1 MNNIILIGMPASGK
15 STAGVILAK
24 VMGKGFIDTDLVI
37 QAREGMLLSRIIAE
51 RGVDAFLE
59 CEEAALMSVNVSDTV
74 IATGGSAV
82 YSERAMKH
90 LSEGGT
96 VVYLKVPKAPLLD
109 RLRDIQGR
117 GVVMHGGETIDSIYD
132 TRSVLYE
139 RYADIIIDEDGLTI
153 EQTVREIIQKTDHER
168 NI

>member
-1 MNNIILIGMPASGK
+1 
-15 STAGVILAK
+15 
-24 VMGKGFIDTDLVI
+24 
-37 QAREGMLLSRIIAE
+37 
-51 RGVDAFLE
+51 
-59 CEEAALMSVNVSDTV
+59 MSVNVSDTV

-96 VVYLKVPKAPLLD
+96 VVYLKVPKARLLD

-117 GVVMHGGETIDSIYD
+117 GVVMHDGETIDSIYD

-139 RYADIIIDEDGLTI
+139 RYADIIIDEEGLSI
-153 EQTVREIIQKTDHER
+153 EQTVREIVQKTDHER

>member
-37 QAREGMLLSRIIAE
+37 QAREDMLLSCIISE

-96 VVYLKVPKAPLLD
+96 VVYLKVPKARLLD

-117 GVVMHGGETIDSIYD
+117 GVVMHDGETIDSIYD

-139 RYADIIIDEDGLTI
+139 RYADIIIDEEGLSI
-153 EQTVREIIQKTDHER
+153 EQTVREIVQKTDHER